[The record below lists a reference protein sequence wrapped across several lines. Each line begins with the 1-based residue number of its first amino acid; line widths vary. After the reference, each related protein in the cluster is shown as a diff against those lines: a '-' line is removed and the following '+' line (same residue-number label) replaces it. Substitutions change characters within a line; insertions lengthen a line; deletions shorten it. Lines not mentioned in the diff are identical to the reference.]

1 MSNSKK
7 DFFAWVLKKGLLC
20 FALLDWGCL
29 FLHERYRTSVLLRVI
44 KKYNC
49 AIPFM
54 EEQAAPIRAVRRQKK
69 SRQKRRLVQAPQAPF
84 KVPIHSRCCM
94 RGFRETGLALVIV
107 LRCDWPLCDIWFK
120 SYEHFKIK
128 MFLGEA
134 SYRPRTGLVQA
145 SYRPRTGAFYR
156 RLEKRR
162 RLRRLFS
169 PWRLKVST
177 ALIWMPPD
185 ESKISWGREDVVNAN
200 CNDDNMI
207 WKQMYFPL
215 KSS

>member
-1 MSNSKK
+1 MY
-7 DFFAWVLKKGLLC
+7 
-20 FALLDWGCL
+20 LDPHKL
-29 FLHERYRTSVLLRVI
+29 DLQVSSQT
-44 KKYNC
+44 
-49 AIPFM
+49 
-54 EEQAAPIRAVRRQKK
+54 RAVRRQKK

-84 KVPIHSRCCM
+84 KAPIHSRCCIG
-94 RGFRETGLALVIV
+94 GFRETGLALVIV

-162 RLRRLFS
+162 RLRRLRRLFS

-177 ALIWMPPD
+177 ALVWTPV
-185 ESKISWGREDVVNAN
+185 ELQKKCNKKLSLSQAVSWRSVGSP
-200 CNDDNMI
+200 
-207 WKQMYFPL
+207 F
-215 KSS
+215 